1 MARVHQ
7 RPLITKVLQLYGPPE
22 SIFQTVPPLGK
33 DPETHD
39 PPTIERP
46 SCGRDDTFQRKLMP
60 DRKRRMQ
67 AMYAICR
74 FHVAVCTAERTNY
87 QPSFH
92 SIGAKQL
99 HPHRPPSS
107 GPLRIKV
114 GFLQRN
120 PTLMRR
126 GWQFGT
132 PRAKRGPERF
142 QPHSRTPFDR
152 HEKSGATRFG

>member
-22 SIFQTVPPLGK
+22 SVFQTGPPLGK
-33 DPETHD
+33 DPKIHD
-39 PPTIERP
+39 PPAIARP
-46 SCGRDDTFQRKLMP
+46 SCGRDDTFRRKLMP
-60 DRKRRMQ
+60 GRKRRMQ

-74 FHVAVCTAERTNY
+74 FHAAVCTAERAIN
-87 QPSFH
+87 
-92 SIGAKQL
+92 L
-99 HPHRPPSS
+99 PPSS

-132 PRAKRGPERF
+132 PRAKRGSERF